1 MAVRKKKIER
11 RILKLLRKPTLIGF
25 LSLLAYGCYAFLSPD
40 IEERK
45 LVGYSPRV
53 IDGDTIHLGGISVR
67 LQGIDAPELKQK
79 CTEKVAGKS
88 IEYSC
93 GSEAM
98 AHLIKLVGNKKI
110 VCTDEGK
117 DFYKRQLSY
126 CFAGDLNINKQMVR
140 DGYAVAYSYYDV
152 SFVVDEMIAKGKKR
166 GIWRGDFQNP
176 SDWRKKKK
184 RARG

>member
-1 MAVRKKKIER
+1 MAIRKKKIER
-11 RILKLLRKPTLIGF
+11 RILKLLGKPTLIGF
-25 LSLLAYGCYAFLSPD
+25 LSLLAYVCYAFLSPD

-53 IDGDTIHLGGISVR
+53 IDGDTINLGGISVR
-67 LQGIDAPELKQK
+67 LLGIDAPELKQK
-79 CTEKVAGKS
+79 CTEVAGKS

-152 SFVVDEMIAKGKKR
+152 SFVVDEMIAKVKKR